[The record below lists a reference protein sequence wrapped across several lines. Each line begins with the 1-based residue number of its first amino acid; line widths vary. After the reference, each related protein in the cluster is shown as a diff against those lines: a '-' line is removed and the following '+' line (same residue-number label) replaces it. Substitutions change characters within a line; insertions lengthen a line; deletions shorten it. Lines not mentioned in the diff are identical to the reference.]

1 MALARVFMNKLFK
14 YIICIT
20 VLTISSLCFSQ
31 TTWPKVSLQTN
42 VGEIV
47 IQLNPEAAPVSV
59 ENFLG
64 YVNDGFYDGVVFHR
78 VIKDFMIQAGGH
90 RFDMTPKPPNKPPIV
105 NESSNG
111 LKNLKYTVA
120 MARTRIPDSATS
132 QFFINHKDNAF
143 LDGQKDRPGYA
154 VFGKVVK
161 GIDVVEKIANSE
173 TKNLERYG
181 NVPVKK
187 ISIIKAIVVKD
198 EQKKPAEQPSIKAE
212 LPNKAKT

>member
-20 VLTISSLCFSQ
+20 VLAISSLCFSQ

-64 YVNDGFYDGVVFHR
+64 YVNDRFYDGVVFHR

-111 LKNLKYTVA
+111 LKNLKYTIA

-198 EQKKPAEQPSIKAE
+198 APKKPAEQPSIKAE